1 MKKDRKISIF
11 EIVWYS
17 ITGAVALWGLTY
29 IVLGLVH
36 AFYPSTISNN
46 PLNEANEEMI
56 TNFGL
61 GFLYW
66 GLIIMAIGVVS
77 ACVALCIC
85 AKTTDRE
92 AEKANRRAARLAAA
106 NEASKP
112 EVVDAEVAPAA
123 EESK

>member
-1 MKKDRKISIF
+1 MKKRKISIF
-11 EIVWYS
+11 EIVWYAL
-17 ITGAVALWGLTY
+17 TGAVAAWGLTY

-36 AFYPSTISNN
+36 SFYPSTISNN
-46 PLNEANEEMI
+46 PLNDANATIVEK
-56 TNFGL
+56 FGL

-66 GLIIMAIGVVS
+66 GLIILAIAVVA
-77 ACVALCIC
+77 ACVVLCIY

-106 NEASKP
+106 NEQVK
-112 EVVDAEVAPAA
+112 VVDAEVAPAA